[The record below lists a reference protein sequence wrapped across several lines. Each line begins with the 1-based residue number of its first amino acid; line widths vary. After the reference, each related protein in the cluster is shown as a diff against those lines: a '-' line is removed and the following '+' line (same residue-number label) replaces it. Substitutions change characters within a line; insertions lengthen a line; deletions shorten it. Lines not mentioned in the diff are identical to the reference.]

1 MSRARE
7 PQQPRPELR
16 DSGTRTFPT
25 LSHVKTGPRQAV
37 TFLISRKRK
46 SFSQNGQQE
55 APSHSRPGEQSCRM
69 CLKQLAGVQRTLRGE
84 HHEPPMC
91 TWGSGR
97 REHTQSQGS
106 RLVAHEGSAPTAR
119 LRMDPGGAC
128 ESAVPT
134 VGLTR

>member
-7 PQQPRPELR
+7 PQQQLEKEEKLLLEWPAGGAL
-16 DSGTRTFPT
+16 T
-25 LSHVKTGPRQAV
+25 LT
-37 TFLISRKRK
+37 SRRAE
-46 SFSQNGQQE
+46 SQE
-55 APSHSRPGEQSCRM
+55 V

-84 HHEPPMC
+84 HRGPPMC
-91 TWGSGR
+91 TWRSGR

-106 RLVAHEGSAPTAR
+106 CLVAHEGSAPTAR

-134 VGLTR
+134 VGLKL